1 MKKVYVITV
10 LVFISGIVE
19 AQLLDSAALSK
30 ETMYKSLDQA
40 KNVHPDSVLRLSL
53 KWKKTKNLGM
63 ELSKYK
69 YLQELHLNRMRLDEI
84 PSEVFQLTNLVIL
97 DLSNNRLVSIP
108 AEIGNLVN
116 LTHLTLSQN
125 YLIEIPPTFKHL
137 KKLEY
142 LDIWS
147 NSIIT
152 FPYEMSELKET
163 LRMVDMRVI
172 YMNDLRKEDLQ
183 KLLPKTTFLFSES
196 CNCN

>member
-69 YLQELHLNRMRLDEI
+69 YLQELHLNRM
-84 PSEVFQLTNLVIL
+84 
-97 DLSNNRLVSIP
+97 
-108 AEIGNLVN
+108 
-116 LTHLTLSQN
+116 
-125 YLIEIPPTFKHL
+125 
-137 KKLEY
+137 
-142 LDIWS
+142 
-147 NSIIT
+147 
-152 FPYEMSELKET
+152 
-163 LRMVDMRVI
+163 
-172 YMNDLRKEDLQ
+172 
-183 KLLPKTTFLFSES
+183 
-196 CNCN
+196 

>member
-1 MKKVYVITV
+1 MKKILVIIV
-10 LVFISGIVE
+10 LIIISNITE

-30 ETMYKSLDQA
+30 ETMYKSLAQA
-40 KNVHPDSVLRLSL
+40 KSAHPDSVLRLSL
-53 KWKKTKNLGM
+53 KWKKIENLGV
-63 ELSKYK
+63 ELSKFK
-69 YLQELHLNRMRLDEI
+69 HLQELHLNRMRLKEI

-97 DLSNNRLVSIP
+97 DISNNHLVSIP

-116 LTHLTLSQN
+116 LTHLSFSQN
-125 YLIEIPPTFKHL
+125 YLIEIPTTFKNL

-152 FPYEMSELKET
+152 FPLEISELKET
-163 LRMVDMRVI
+163 LRVVDMRVI

-183 KLLPKTTFLFSES
+183 KLLPKTTFFFSES

>member
-1 MKKVYVITV
+1 MKKVFVIT
-10 LVFISGIVE
+10 LFVFISGIVE
-19 AQLLDSAALSK
+19 AQLLDSATLSK

-40 KNVHPDSVLRLSL
+40 KNAHPDSVLRLSL
-53 KWKKTKNLGM
+53 KWKKTENLGM

-69 YLQELHLNRMRLDEI
+69 HLQELHLNRMRLDEI

-97 DLSNNRLVSIP
+97 DISNNHLVSIP

-125 YLIEIPPTFKHL
+125 YLIEIPPTFKKL

-152 FPYEMSELKET
+152 FPLEMNELKET
-163 LRMVDMRVI
+163 LRVVDMRVI

-183 KLLPKTTFLFSES
+183 KLLPKTTFFFSES